1 MTINLI
7 SEYVQHPIGET
18 ELLTRFPIKTPQNLN
33 NRKKTLKWESFVYRN
48 KKRKLELLCR
58 PPAPLSLLFLYP
70 LRNSG
75 NWFHFKQQR
84 LLNRPDPICLRFSFP
99 PEHPPPKKKTFLTK
113 GCLSCQEFSTFLALA
128 DIFLFYKGPFGKF
141 PLIAGFSPALIGGI
155 HSTVWLG
162 RVLDLES
169 EKGRLRARGLSD
181 LETFQIGPNR
191 GRLSKGDHNASAVAL
206 YPGDVWLV
214 FPTSTSSL
222 TEHVAFIHG
231 SGRGC
236 SYWVARLWGP
246 PLVRESL
253 DKFASSNQAECFFMF
268 PVFVEFL
275 SAALRRLCSSK
286 GFFFFSLR

>member
-1 MTINLI
+1 MPTPSTPLPSLPLSFEKLWELI
-7 SEYVQHPIGET
+7 SLQTAEAPKR
-18 ELLTRFPIKTPQNLN
+18 TRSNLSALFFPSRTPP
-33 NRKKTLKWESFVYRN
+33 S
-48 KKRKLELLCR
+48 
-58 PPAPLSLLFLYP
+58 
-70 LRNSG
+70 
-75 NWFHFKQQR
+75 
-84 LLNRPDPICLRFSFP
+84 
-99 PEHPPPKKKTFLTK
+99 KKKKKKKGLLTK

-162 RVLDLES
+162 RVLGLES
-169 EKGRLRARGLSD
+169 EKGRVSGGVGKGALGPGILSD
-181 LETFQIGPNR
+181 SAEPVEAFQGRSQSQCCGPVPWRWLSCFPHFHLQCNR
-191 GRLSKGDHNASAVAL
+191 TCGL
-206 YPGDVWLV
+206 YSW
-214 FPTSTSSL
+214 
-222 TEHVAFIHG
+222 EW
-231 SGRGC
+231 RGC

-286 GFFFFSLR
+286 GFFSPQTQNIC